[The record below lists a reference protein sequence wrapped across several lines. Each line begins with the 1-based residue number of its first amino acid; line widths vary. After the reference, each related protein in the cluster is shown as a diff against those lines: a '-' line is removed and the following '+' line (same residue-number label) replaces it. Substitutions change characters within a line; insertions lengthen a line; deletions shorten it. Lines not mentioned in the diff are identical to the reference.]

1 MKPDA
6 RERLARIE
14 TEARTLARSGNYR
27 SFTSIKMLLL
37 ARGYLEAHKIFAN
50 RWAQFELDRLCQQAQ
65 DCCHEQARELGLD
78 LKVTEPRIG
87 GPRRRGPRLVNG
99 R

>member
-27 SFTSIKMLLL
+27 SFISIKVLLL

-50 RWAQFELDRLCQQAQ
+50 RWTQFELDRLCQHAQ

-78 LKVTEPRIG
+78 LKVTQLRVGGARQRQPRI
-87 GPRRRGPRLVNG
+87 VNG